1 MMNKYIYTRCMLYLY
16 YTYYNRYPP
25 VWVFSFLK
33 FGISLIDLDDS
44 TDLPPLLVEKSFRI
58 CSGGLQYLTLNQRK
72 PTFDS

>member
-1 MMNKYIYTRCMLYLY
+1 MLYLY

-44 TDLPPLLVEKSFRI
+44 TDLPPLLVKKSFRI
-58 CSGGLQYLTLNQRK
+58 CSGGLQYLH
-72 PTFDS
+72 